1 VILSR
6 GADFNTAEHHCVA
19 LYEGYDQYQ
28 CPLINVKAGVHKF
41 TKLLGAT
48 SKLQVP
54 EK

>member
-6 GADFNTAEHHCVA
+6 GADFNTSEHHFVA
-19 LYEGYDQYQ
+19 LYEGYDHYQ
-28 CPLINVKAGVHKF
+28 CSLIDIKAGVHKF
-41 TKLLGAT
+41 IKLLGAT

>member
-1 VILSR
+1 VIVSK
-6 GADFNTAEHHCVA
+6 GADSNTSEHHCVA

-28 CPLINVKAGVHKF
+28 CSLIGVKAGVHKF

-54 EK
+54 ER